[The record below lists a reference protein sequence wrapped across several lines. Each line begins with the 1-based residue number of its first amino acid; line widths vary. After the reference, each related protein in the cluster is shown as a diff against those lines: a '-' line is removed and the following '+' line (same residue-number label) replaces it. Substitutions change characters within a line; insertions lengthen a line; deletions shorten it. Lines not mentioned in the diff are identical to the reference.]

1 MARLVA
7 AKTYFDLSDA
17 PVAKSVLEAHGFVA
31 ILFDWHVGSVNW
43 SYMFALNGIR
53 LCTLDVSLPDALR
66 LLDERLETEDP
77 NLGTTVRVYC
87 LICVFLCRTSVS
99 RSTQEISKYTSVGDR
114 WAHRLV
120 KRKARREQ
128 F

>member
-1 MARLVA
+1 MARLVV

-53 LCTLDVSLPDALR
+53 LCALDVSIQRGLEVFPE
-66 LLDERLETEDP
+66 LD
-77 NLGTTVRVYC
+77 
-87 LICVFLCRTSVS
+87 
-99 RSTQEISKYTSVGDR
+99 
-114 WAHRLV
+114 
-120 KRKARREQ
+120 
-128 F
+128 

>member
-1 MARLVA
+1 MARLVV

-17 PVAKSVLEAHGFVA
+17 LVAKSVLEAHGFVA

-66 LLDERLETEDP
+66 LLDERLETDDQ
-77 NLGTTVRVYC
+77 NLRTTVRVVDI
-87 LICVFLCRTSVS
+87 LIALFAFFYAGLPYPV
-99 RSTQEISKYTSVGDR
+99 
-114 WAHRLV
+114 
-120 KRKARREQ
+120 RRRRYRNIHAQ
-128 F
+128 GIGGRPDL

>member
-1 MARLVA
+1 MARLVV

-17 PVAKSVLEAHGFVA
+17 LVAKSVLEAHGFVA

-77 NLGTTVRVYC
+77 NLRTTVRMIDI
-87 LICVFLCRTSVS
+87 LIALFAFFYAGLPYPVRRRRYRNIQAQGIGGRT
-99 RSTQEISKYTSVGDR
+99 D
-114 WAHRLV
+114 L
-120 KRKARREQ
+120 
-128 F
+128 